1 MVDSLCIVAPIVC
14 GVFFVFFFL
23 GGGGWGGGPCFV
35 IQYLSMLYK
44 VLQSSC

>member
-14 GVFFVFFFL
+14 GGFFVVFFW
-23 GGGGWGGGPCFV
+23 GGGWGGGPCFV